1 MKKYE
6 ITAYIDGIKKTK
18 IVEAKNEREAEQLG
32 WELFIVDSIY
42 VSEAQSK

>member
-1 MKKYE
+1 MKKYS

-18 IVEAKNEREAEQLG
+18 IVEAKNEREAEQIG

-42 VSEAQSK
+42 VCEEQGE